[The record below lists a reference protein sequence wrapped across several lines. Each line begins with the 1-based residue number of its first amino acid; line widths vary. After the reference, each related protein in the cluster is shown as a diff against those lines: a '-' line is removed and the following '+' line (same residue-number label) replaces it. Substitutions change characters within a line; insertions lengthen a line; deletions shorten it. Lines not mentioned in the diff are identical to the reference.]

1 MKLVNQWL
9 WTINCPLGSIHILFQ
24 EHHERLDYEIT
35 LITIAQKFQ
44 IKTPSHMY
52 VFHKLKGHF
61 LVEHFSNSLKTI
73 YVYKVSCVYGIRLLH
88 IFEIPRFLIEKS
100 STSIKN
106 LGVRSKNPLFQ
117 ITNSEIL
124 RFCIFNFKY

>member
-1 MKLVNQWL
+1 MRD
-9 WTINCPLGSIHILFQ
+9 SITA
-24 EHHERLDYEIT
+24 IT

-61 LVEHFSNSLKTI
+61 LVEHFSNSLKAI
-73 YVYKVSCVYGIRLLH
+73 YVYMVSCVYGIRLLH